1 MTSLVT
7 GAPRLFDGVEYASAT
22 RDQPK
27 NTVNCSDSLEQPTK
41 VDKPISY
48 PSSFMLSTN
57 KLSVLT
63 RGDSAPVL
71 STLSLEEKVKRALS
85 VAEECIQAE
94 ELEALFKS
102 NANPVCYDG
111 FEPSG
116 RMHVAQGL
124 LKAINVNKLTSTG
137 CVFVFWV
144 ADYFAMLNNKLGGDL
159 RKIQRVGHYFI
170 EVWKAVGMN
179 LENVRFLW
187 ASEEIGRSPAAYWG
201 RVMDIARKNS
211 ISRVKRCSQ
220 IMGRAEGDDQPC
232 ANVLYPCMQCADVFY
247 IGADLCQ
254 LGMDQRKVNM
264 LAREYVDLHNSEVA
278 AQAKASKKKSKAQQ
292 VSSNVDTVQDSKPLA
307 KPIILSHGMLPGLLE
322 GQAKMSKSDPDS
334 AIFMEDS
341 VQEVN
346 RKIKKA
352 FCPPGVIDGNPV
364 MAYLERIIFGF
375 KASVQVK
382 RAEKN
387 GGDVVYNSYE
397 EVKEAY
403 VAGDLHPADLK
414 SAVASALNDL
424 IEPVREHFVNDPF
437 AKALK
442 AEISTYTITR

>member
-1 MTSLVT
+1 MTSPLT
-7 GAPRLFDGVEYASAT
+7 GALKLFDGVEYALVTKEQA
-22 RDQPK
+22 K
-27 NTVNCSDSLEQPTK
+27 NEVKCSDSSEEPKAL
-41 VDKPISY
+41 SY
-48 PSSFMLSTN
+48 PNTYMLSPN

-63 RGDSAPVL
+63 RGDSAPVSSAL
-71 STLSLEEKVKRALS
+71 PVEEKVRRALS
-85 VAEECIQAE
+85 VAEECIQPE
-94 ELEALFKS
+94 ELETLFKS
-102 NANPVCYDG
+102 KPNPVCYDG

-124 LKAINVNKLTSTG
+124 LKAINVNKLTSSG

-187 ASEEIGRSPAAYWG
+187 ASEEIGRAPAGYWG

-264 LAREYVDLHNSEVA
+264 LAREYVDLHNAEVA
-278 AQAKASKKKSKAQQ
+278 AQSESSKKKSKDQQ
-292 VSSNVDTVQDSKPLA
+292 SENSDLEAVQDSQPLA
-307 KPIILSHGMLPGLLE
+307 KPVILSHGMLPGLLE
-322 GQAKMSKSDPDS
+322 GQEKMSKSDPDS

-341 VQEVN
+341 VQDVN

-352 FCPPGVIDGNPV
+352 FCPPGVIEANPI

-375 KASVQVK
+375 RDSFQVK

-387 GGDVVYNSYE
+387 GGDVVYNSYD

-414 SAVASALNDL
+414 SAVASVLNEL
-424 IEPVREHFVNDPF
+424 IEPVREHFAVSEFSILLTHFFRMTPLP
-437 AKALK
+437 KL
-442 AEISTYTITR
+442 

>member
-1 MTSLVT
+1 MTSPLT
-7 GAPRLFDGVEYASAT
+7 GALKLFDGVEYALVTKEQA
-22 RDQPK
+22 K
-27 NTVNCSDSLEQPTK
+27 NEVKCSDSSEEPKAL
-41 VDKPISY
+41 SY
-48 PSSFMLSTN
+48 PNTYMLSPN

-63 RGDSAPVL
+63 RGDSAPVSSAL
-71 STLSLEEKVKRALS
+71 PVEEKVRRALS
-85 VAEECIQAE
+85 VAEECIQPE
-94 ELEALFKS
+94 ELETLFKS
-102 NANPVCYDG
+102 KPNPVCYDG

-124 LKAINVNKLTSTG
+124 LKAINVNKLTSSG

-187 ASEEIGRSPAAYWG
+187 ASEEIGRAPAGYWG

-264 LAREYVDLHNSEVA
+264 LAREYVDLHNAEVA
-278 AQAKASKKKSKAQQ
+278 AQSESSKKKSKDQQ
-292 VSSNVDTVQDSKPLA
+292 SENSDLEAVQDSQPLA
-307 KPIILSHGMLPGLLE
+307 KPVILSHGMLPGLLE
-322 GQAKMSKSDPDS
+322 GQEKMSKSDPDS

-341 VQEVN
+341 VQDVN

-352 FCPPGVIDGNPV
+352 FCPPGVIEANPI

-375 KASVQVK
+375 RDSFQVK

-387 GGDVVYNSYE
+387 GGDVVYNSYD

-414 SAVASALNDL
+414 SAVASVLNEL
-424 IEPVREHFVNDPF
+424 IEPVREHFANDPF